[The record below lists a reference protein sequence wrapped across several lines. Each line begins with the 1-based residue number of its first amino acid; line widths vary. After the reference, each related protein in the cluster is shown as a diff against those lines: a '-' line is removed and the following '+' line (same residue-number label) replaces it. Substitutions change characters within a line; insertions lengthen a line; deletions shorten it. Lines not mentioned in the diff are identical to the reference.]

1 MKSDFNTLCV
11 QKLDVP
17 HSNPTQQLPLYLS
30 SSFAFERVEDSIEI
44 FEGKTPGYVYSR
56 YGNPTIDAVANRL
69 AALEG
74 FGLAQEAT
82 ALLTSSGMAAI
93 HVLLL
98 GLMPKGGKV
107 LTQAN
112 LYGGTTE
119 LFEKVM
125 RGLGIIPIFENLD
138 NLEYVRSLLIT
149 DPEIRVLYL
158 ESPTNPT
165 LNCLDLENLSV
176 LAREHGCKTVVDNTF
191 CTPYLQRPLSKGC
204 DFVIHSTTKYLNGH
218 GTGIAGAI
226 IGLDKTIMLNQVWQV
241 LKLTGA
247 TCNPFDAWMVA
258 NGIRTL
264 PLRMERHCLNAT
276 KLASWLEM
284 HPKVT
289 QVNYPGLTSHKSHL
303 IAKKQ
308 MNDFGGMLSFDVG
321 ADRSGALAV
330 MNKLRIANIA
340 PTLGDVDTLI
350 LHPASSS
357 HIKINPSVRTTQGIT
372 EGLIRVSV
380 GIEASSA
387 LIQDFDQ
394 ALSVL

>member
-1 MKSDFNTLCV
+1 MKSDFTTLCV

-17 HSNPTQQLPLYLS
+17 SSNPTQQLPLYLS
-30 SSFAFERVEDSIEI
+30 SSFAFEQVEDSIDI
-44 FEGKTPGYVYSR
+44 FEGKASGYVYSR

-74 FGLAQEAT
+74 FGLVEKAT

-93 HVLLL
+93 HVLML
-98 GLMPKGGKV
+98 GLLPKGGKV

-119 LFEKVM
+119 LFEKVL

-138 NLEYVRSLLIT
+138 DSDYVRSILST
-149 DPEIRVLYL
+149 DPEISVVYL

-165 LNCLDLENLSV
+165 LNCIDLETLSQ
-176 LAREHGCKTVVDNTF
+176 LAAEFGCKTIVDNTF

-226 IGLDKTIMLNQVWQV
+226 IGRDKSIMLNQIWQV

-264 PLRMERHCLNAT
+264 PLRMERHCSNAAT
-276 KLASWLEM
+276 LAAWLDK
-284 HPKVT
+284 HPKVNK
-289 QVNYPGLTSHKSHL
+289 VNYPGLASHSTHL
-303 IAKKQ
+303 IAKQQ
-308 MNDFGGMLSFDVG
+308 MVDFGGMLSFDVG
-321 ADRSGALAV
+321 TGRSDALAL
-330 MNKLRIANIA
+330 MNQLRVASIA

-357 HIKINPSVRTTQGIT
+357 HLKIPSIIRTAQGIT

-380 GIEASSA
+380 GIEDVTSI
-387 LIQDFDQ
+387 IQDFEQ
-394 ALSVL
+394 ALNKL